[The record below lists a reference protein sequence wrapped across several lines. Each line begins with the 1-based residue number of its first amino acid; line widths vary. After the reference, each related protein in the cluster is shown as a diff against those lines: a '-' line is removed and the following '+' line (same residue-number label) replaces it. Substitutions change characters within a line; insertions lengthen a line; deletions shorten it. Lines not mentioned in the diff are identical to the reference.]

1 MDTFLLQFP
10 YLPTFLLQFLHF
22 IYFLQFSSVHQH
34 LLFYFFGHLCCWLL
48 LMCHSFLQSYSSSYI
63 TYISYSS
70 VHFISILFLYLY
82 FFSPPPHLFCL
93 LFYFF
98 VHLCWA
104 VGFRKY
110 RKTVIILF
118 HPLQNLIEAA
128 PADHIKFN
136 LVRGMLPSSSIWY
149 SSSVLLLVFLVS
161 LLYGLHLVFVL
172 VYCWVE
178 RSNRQ

>member
-1 MDTFLLQFP
+1 MHIWIHFLLQFP
-10 YLPTFLLQFLHF
+10 YLPTVLLQFLHF

-34 LLFYFFGHLCCWLL
+34 FLLFYFFGHLCCWLL
-48 LMCHSFLQSYSSSYI
+48 LMCHSFLASYSPTRVLTLHIFS
-63 TYISYSS
+63 T
-70 VHFISILFLYLY
+70 VQFISSAFSFCICI
-82 FFSPPPHLFCL
+82 FSPPPHLFCL

-128 PADHIKFN
+128 PADHIKF
-136 LVRGMLPSSSIWY
+136 
-149 SSSVLLLVFLVS
+149 
-161 LLYGLHLVFVL
+161 
-172 VYCWVE
+172 
-178 RSNRQ
+178 